1 MKVLKGI
8 TCCGDCIH
16 YNWKKHKCN
25 LGCKDEGLATDHF
38 YKDCPLPKA
47 QPVNQWIPCSER
59 LPIEELEKERSE
71 RGENAIYPVMVTA
84 KVFSYEENEKIIRV
98 KEAFYMEHEGRLF
111 FSDTYCNEVE
121 VVAWMPLPEPY
132 KESD

>member
-1 MKVLKGI
+1 MKAMKGI

-38 YKDCPLPKA
+38 YKDCPLPKV

-59 LPIEELEKERSE
+59 LPEEYGNYL
-71 RGENAIYPVMVTA
+71 VTTDKDVDIGTFNPNKA
-84 KVFSYEENEKIIRV
+84 KWSCCD
-98 KEAFYMEHEGRLF
+98 ADGFYWTHDIL
-111 FSDTYCNEVE
+111 
-121 VVAWMPLPEPY
+121 AWMPLPEPY
-132 KESD
+132 KEGVRE